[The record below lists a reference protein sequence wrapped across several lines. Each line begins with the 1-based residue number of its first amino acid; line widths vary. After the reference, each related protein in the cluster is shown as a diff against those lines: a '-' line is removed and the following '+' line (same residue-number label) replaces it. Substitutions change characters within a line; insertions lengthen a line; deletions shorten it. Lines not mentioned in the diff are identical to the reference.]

1 MEDFNGEYFHEH
13 TRCPPVGIYTCKGNE
28 TNFETNV
35 SKLWKRIEKAW
46 NVNTLVKINWAF
58 LNKKYKSLQDIRD
71 LKQSGWQR

>member
-1 MEDFNGEYFHEH
+1 MKRELMDVQIANEV
-13 TRCPPVGIYTCKGNE
+13 PSNE

-46 NVNTLVKINWAF
+46 NLNTLMKINWAF